1 MGQISLNNYSNG
13 DTRLINYALILTR
26 KYENSEWTLDGD
38 DYSGLTWHSDSP
50 KPSKKSLDDLSEIVQ
65 AEIIAEKDAK
75 VAAKASAIAKLAA
88 LGLTEDEAKAII
100 G

>member
-1 MGQISLNNYSNG
+1 M
-13 DTRLINYALILTR
+13 INYALILTR
-26 KYENSEWTLDGD
+26 KYQNSEWTLDGD

-88 LGLTEDEAKAII
+88 LGLTEDEAKAIL